1 MKTVITAHAK
11 MQSTYMD
18 RNAMLQN
25 LNNPMP
31 NLGVITGKARLDY
44 YLIQECQANSEDSTV
59 SGQCYPGGGNEIN
72 HDAMPGDSS
81 WGLKCVRSI
90 DVMEGEPNELGIVSC
105 AGIHRGAYSSHRA
118 MEDSFYWQG
127 FVATESRLTNAL
139 NSNTSDPDHGYATI
153 RTGTVSVINNGSEIF
168 YPGSYVATRWP
179 KLQSVDGTNSAVMK
193 ELPDGTIVNA
203 TARGGTPSSQFR
215 PELVPFDPYDVEVQ
229 IASAYAGL
237 FHAYDKGLTR
247 GIANATL
254 EDALAHDCLP
264 EAKKFSADQE
274 TAAGYFYGR
283 IGCVLAGLETLV
295 KNNLVTISKAT
306 SGASPQAQVAA
317 LAVSQKMLTPGN
329 KLSTEMFANMFF
341 NDLPDTNDD
350 ARDARD
356 AFQAYV
362 TSAVDGAPS
371 LAQLSIKGNYKQDK
385 TVEYAK
391 LRVLLSR
398 FDTASIC
405 GAWFSK
411 TSKIIGRSLNCAAP
425 ADTLHVLAGHF
436 TLA

>member
-1 MKTVITAHAK
+1 
-11 MQSTYMD
+11 MD
-18 RNAMLQN
+18 RNPMLQN

-31 NLGVITGKARLDY
+31 NLGVIPGKARLDY
-44 YLIQECQANSEDSTV
+44 YLIQECQANSEDGTV
-59 SGQCYPGGGNEIN
+59 SAQCYPGGGNEIN

-81 WGLKCVRSI
+81 FGLKCVRSI

-105 AGIHRGAYSSHRA
+105 AGIHRGAYTSHRS
-118 MEDSFYWQG
+118 MEDNFYWQG

-153 RTGTVSVINNGSEIF
+153 RAGTVSVINNGPYIF
-168 YPGSYVATRWP
+168 YPGSYVQTRWP
-179 KLQSVDGTNSAVMK
+179 KLESFGGSNSDVMK
-193 ELPDGTIVNA
+193 TLPDGTIVNA

-229 IASAYAGL
+229 IAAVYASL
-237 FHAYDKGLTR
+237 TTPHDKGAIPGLSGSR
-247 GIANATL
+247 L
-254 EDALAHDCLP
+254 EDALKFDCIP
-264 EAKKFSADQE
+264 EAKHLSADQE

-295 KNNLVTISKAT
+295 NANLISISPNANAPSELEAANAVAKLAIDNNLLLPDTPISR
-306 SGASPQAQVAA
+306 
-317 LAVSQKMLTPGN
+317 KML
-329 KLSTEMFANMFF
+329 ANMFF
-341 NDLPDTNDD
+341 TDLPDTNAD
-350 ARDARD
+350 AKASRT

-362 TSAVDGAPS
+362 TDKVDGRPT
-371 LAQLSIKGNYKQDK
+371 LRDLSIKANHKNEPK
-385 TVEYAK
+385 LEYAK

-411 TSKIIGRSLNCAAP
+411 SSKVIGRSLNCAAP
-425 ADTLHVLAGHF
+425 ADTLHVLCGHF
-436 TLA
+436 TL

>member
-1 MKTVITAHAK
+1 
-11 MQSTYMD
+11 
-18 RNAMLQN
+18 MLQN

-31 NLGVITGKARLDY
+31 NLGVIPGKARLDY

-81 WGLKCVRSI
+81 FGLKCVRSI

-153 RTGTVSVINNGSEIF
+153 RTGTVSVINNGPEIF
-168 YPGSYVATRWP
+168 YPGSYVAYRWP

-229 IASAYAGL
+229 IAAAYAALL
-237 FHAYDKGLTR
+237 FAYDKGLTR
-247 GIANATL
+247 GIANSTL
-254 EDALAHDCLP
+254 EDALAHDCIP

-295 KNNLVTISKAT
+295 TEKLVTITGASA
-306 SGASPQAQVAA
+306 GASPQEQVAA
-317 LAVSQKMLTPGN
+317 LAGAQKLLTPGEELG
-329 KLSTEMFANMFF
+329 KKMFANMFF
-341 NDLPDTNDD
+341 NDLPDTNVVVKT
-350 ARDARD
+350 ARD
-356 AFQAYV
+356 AFQTFV
-362 TSAVDGAPS
+362 STIDGAPS

-405 GAWFSK
+405 GSWFSK